1 MRKVAIIYQ
10 KTGGGHL
17 SLAQAVE
24 EAIYKYYP
32 NEFKVHLVDPF
43 PDTYSSTYRRVSA
56 DLQELYKAQ
65 FDITNNEEVSHIMH
79 SMNTLVIQDKLK
91 SQLAAVMP
99 DIVIS
104 NHPFGTSEVSSVIRD
119 MRLKCKFVIHVADP
133 FTIHNCWLTCKDADL
148 YLCPTDISADCFIK
162 NGVEKSRVKTVGWIV
177 RNKFLEEMPA
187 KDIVRHNLGFDENKF
202 TIFLGGSGQG
212 GGKVFDLCQYIVKNQ
227 ALLDSAQVI
236 VNTGMN
242 RHLLGRV
249 MDLAEDHPKFFQI
262 LPYVNN
268 IPQLLTASDVVVGKA
283 GPNFLFESIFMK
295 RPFIATGC
303 LPGQEDGNLDFIINE
318 DLGWVEKDT
327 KKAVSLI
334 QSVME
339 NPALLQGKAVNVD
352 KIRKQNSEAGQKITA
367 LLKEL

>member
-24 EAIYKYYP
+24 EALHKYSP
-32 NEFKVHLVDPF
+32 NEFKVYLIDPF
-43 PDTYSSTYRRVSA
+43 PDAISAAYRTFSS
-56 DLQELYKAQ
+56 DLHELYKTQ
-65 FDITNNEEVSHIMH
+65 FNATNNGEASQIMH
-79 SMNTLVIQDKLK
+79 SVYTLVIQDKLK
-91 SQLAAVMP
+91 SQLAAIMP

-119 MRLKCKFVIHVADP
+119 MRLACKFVIHVADP

-148 YLCPTDISADCFIK
+148 YLCPTDISADCFVK
-162 NGVEKSRVKTVGWIV
+162 NGVDKDCVKTVGWIV
-177 RNKFLEEMPA
+177 RNKFLEDMPA

-212 GGKVFDLCQYIVKNQ
+212 GGKVFDLCQYIVKNPS
-227 ALLDSAQVI
+227 LLDSAQVI

-242 RHLLGRV
+242 KHLLGRV
-249 MDLAEDHPKFFQI
+249 MDLAEDYPKFFQI

-303 LPGQEDGNLDFIINE
+303 LPGQEDGNLDFIVNE

-334 QSVME
+334 QNVME
-339 NPALLQGKAVNVD
+339 NPALSQSKTINVG
-352 KIRKQNSEAGQKITA
+352 KIRKQHSEAGHKITA
-367 LLKEL
+367 LLNAL